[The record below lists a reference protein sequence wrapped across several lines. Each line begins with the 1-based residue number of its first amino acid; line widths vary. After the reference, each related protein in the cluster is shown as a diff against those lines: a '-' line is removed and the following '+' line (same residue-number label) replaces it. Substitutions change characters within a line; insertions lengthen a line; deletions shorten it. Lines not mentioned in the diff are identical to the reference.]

1 MDNKIKFINSKHM
14 DNYLDLLKQFPK
26 NIGYD
31 FDIALRLLSI
41 EAVYYIAKDYV
52 SEIGIKFRD
61 LLKDPRVTK
70 NILFICELAYS
81 LFIKLFIV
89 KSISSTRNLDS
100 DTRNFI
106 INLLY
111 VYNPKEK
118 QVSNF

>member
-1 MDNKIKFINSKHM
+1 MDNKINFINSKHM

-26 NIGYD
+26 NNGYD
-31 FDIALRLLSI
+31 FDIALKLLSI
-41 EAVYYIAKDYV
+41 DEVYYITKDY
-52 SEIGIKFRD
+52 IGEMGIRFRD

-89 KSISSTRNLDS
+89 KSLSNTRKLDS

-111 VYNPKEK
+111 VYNPKAK

>member
-14 DNYLDLLKQFPK
+14 DNYLDLLKQFPE
-26 NIGYD
+26 NRGYD
-31 FDIALRLLSI
+31 FDIALKLLSI
-41 EAVYYIAKDYV
+41 EEVYYITKDYV
-52 SEIGIKFRD
+52 GEMGIRFRD

-81 LFIKLFIV
+81 LFIKFFIV
-89 KSISSTRNLDS
+89 KSISSTRKLDAE
-100 DTRNFI
+100 TRNFI

-111 VYNPKEK
+111 VYNPQAK

>member
-1 MDNKIKFINSKHM
+1 MDNKINFINSKHM

-26 NIGYD
+26 NKGYD
-31 FDIALRLLSI
+31 FDIALKLLSI
-41 EAVYYIAKDYV
+41 DEVYYITKDY
-52 SEIGIKFRD
+52 IGEMGIRFRD

-89 KSISSTRNLDS
+89 KSLSNTRKLDS

-111 VYNPKEK
+111 VYNPKAK

>member
-14 DNYLDLLKQFPK
+14 DNYLDLLKRFPENK
-26 NIGYD
+26 GYD
-31 FDIALRLLSI
+31 FEVALKMLSM
-41 EAVYYIAKDYV
+41 EEVYYITKDYID
-52 SEIGIKFRD
+52 EIGIKFRE

-81 LFIKLFIV
+81 FFIKLFIV
-89 KSISSTRNLDS
+89 KSLSSTRKLNS

-111 VYNPKEK
+111 VYNPKEN
-118 QVSNF
+118 QTGRF